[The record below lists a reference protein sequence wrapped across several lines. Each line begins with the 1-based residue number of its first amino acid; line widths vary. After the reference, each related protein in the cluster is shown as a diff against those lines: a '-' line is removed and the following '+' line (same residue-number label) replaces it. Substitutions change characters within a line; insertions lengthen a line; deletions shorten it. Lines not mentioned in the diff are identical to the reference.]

1 MDQAYSDIA
10 SKRRGGR
17 SRLLT
22 HDAIAQAAF
31 ELADAEGP
39 AALTIKNLA
48 GKLGVGQMTL
58 YGYAASKD
66 EIVGMLPDV
75 LLADLPPLRV
85 GGPWKATMNECFTAV
100 YRRLIDHSRVTQTI
114 ASSAV
119 FGGAQVRLFESVLE
133 VLREAGFE
141 PRVALTLHRTLS
153 TYTIGYALFQIAEA
167 GSAPHRH
174 RVEEISAVEFPR
186 IAELAPLLRGVG
198 DEEQFADGLRR
209 ILEGFAAPQKAGRSA
224 AEVV

>member
-1 MDQAYSDIA
+1 MDQVYSDVP

-22 HDAIAQAAF
+22 HDAIARAAF

-39 AALTIKNLA
+39 TALTIKSLA

-75 LLADLPPLRV
+75 LLADLPPLAAA
-85 GGPWKATMNECFTAV
+85 GPWKATMEDCFTAV
-100 YRRLIDHSRVTQTI
+100 YRRLVDHSRVTQTI

-133 VLREAGFE
+133 VLHEAGFE

-153 TYTIGYALFQIAEA
+153 TYTIGYALFEIAEA

-174 RVEEISAVEFPR
+174 RVEELSAAEFPR
-186 IAELAPLLRGVG
+186 IAELAPLLRDVG
-198 DEEQFADGLRR
+198 DEDQFTDGLRR
-209 ILEGFAAPQKAGRSA
+209 ILEGFVPAATAVHNA